1 MSPPPP
7 PIPQLKSSAL
17 AIWSLVLGI
26 IGIVTLMCFFG
37 PLFAIPSVICGHMAL
52 KRVKQSNGALG
63 GHGIALAGLITG
75 YVGLGLA
82 ILMIPLY
89 AAIAI
94 PNFVKARETAR
105 RNTCINNLRI
115 IDGAKQRWA
124 MENNKTADDTPTPQ
138 DLDKYLSAGFGA
150 LHCPAGGTYSINKDS
165 EPPTC
170 TVPGHQLP

>member
-1 MSPPPP
+1 
-7 PIPQLKSSAL
+7 
-17 AIWSLVLGI
+17 VLGI
-26 IGIVTLMCFFG
+26 LGLVLLLCFFG

-52 KRVKQSNGALG
+52 SRVKRSNGTLG

-75 YVGLGLA
+75 YVGISLA

-115 IDGAKQRWA
+115 IDGAKQQWA
-124 MENNKTADDTPTPQ
+124 LDNNKTADDVPTSQ
-138 DLDKYLSAGFGA
+138 DLDKYIPGGFNS
-150 LHCPAGGTYSINKDS
+150 LHCPVGGVYTINKDS
-165 EPPTC
+165 VPPTC
-170 TVPGHQLP
+170 SVPGHQLPGGSPAQ